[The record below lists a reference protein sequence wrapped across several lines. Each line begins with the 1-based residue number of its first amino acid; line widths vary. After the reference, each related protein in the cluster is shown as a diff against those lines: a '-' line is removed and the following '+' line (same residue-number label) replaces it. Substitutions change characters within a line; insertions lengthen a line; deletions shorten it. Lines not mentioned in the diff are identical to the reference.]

1 MKGLEEGGPAY
12 DDLEVS
18 WRAFEMTQEEWVAK
32 YPKLAVSRWLP
43 VVDES
48 EVRVMRAYRAM
59 KEKKQ
64 EKKKTP
70 VAGVLEVEVAV
81 AGERPGTG
89 VESVSE
95 VERLVGGDRLITP
108 VVESTATA
116 TATAMGEG
124 FVDEPP
130 LFLSSPEPEP
140 SKAVPGDSGNGSPKK
155 RGRGTVEV
163 ESEAGEVA
171 GTQGQAKKRVR
182 VVREKEKEKKAGKGK
197 GRAPGERPKSVSV
210 VRVVCEKDKCLSL
223 FYRSCLLGREVTRG
237 TRRSTGFC
245 GLWTMSASIVRVCRC
260 RTRTGICARRQRL
273 LTRRTTEVSGRVFRA
288 LLAARR
294 VVGARYAGWMRL
306 TGRDPCDWS
315 KTRTAS

>member
-1 MKGLEEGGPAY
+1 MHHAKCLEEGGPAY

-32 YPKLAVSRWLP
+32 YPRLTVSRWLP

-70 VAGVLEVEVAV
+70 VAGGLEVGVAV

-95 VERLVGGDRLITP
+95 VERMVGGDRLVTP
-108 VVESTATA
+108 VVEATATA
-116 TATAMGEG
+116 TTTTTATAMGEE

-130 LFLSSPEPEP
+130 LFFPSPEPEP
-140 SKAVPGDSGNGSPKK
+140 SKAVPGDSESGSPKK
-155 RGRGTVEV
+155 RGRETVEV
-163 ESEAGEVA
+163 ESEAGEVV
-171 GTQGQAKKRVR
+171 GTQGQAKKRAR

-210 VRVVCEKDKCLSL
+210 VCVVCEKYKCLSL
-223 FYRSCLLGREVTRG
+223 FYRSCLRGQEVTRG
-237 TRRSTGFC
+237 TRRSMGFC
-245 GLWTMSASIVRVCRC
+245 GLWTMLASIARVCRC
-260 RTRTGICARRQRL
+260 RTRTGTCARRQRL
-273 LTRRTTEVSGRVFRA
+273 LTLRTTE
-288 LLAARR
+288 
-294 VVGARYAGWMRL
+294 
-306 TGRDPCDWS
+306 
-315 KTRTAS
+315 